1 MNTTDPYREW
11 DVAYVLGSLSPTE
24 REEYEDH
31 LGTCDSC
38 TAAVAALDG
47 IPGILSVVPREQAVE
62 LLDEADDTPADLMPG
77 LARAAR
83 ASRRWSRIRI
93 GAALVGAAAVGAV
106 LAIALQSPDPQQE
119 AFQTILTQTI
129 PSPVTASV
137 TLVEEPWGT
146 RIEVKCDYA
155 TPSEGQG
162 RSLGYAL
169 YIVDSDGNAVR
180 VGTWNA
186 GPGTSM
192 TPSASTDIP
201 RADITRIEI
210 RLLSSDK
217 TLLEARF

>member
-62 LLDEADDTPADLMPG
+62 LLDEDDNTPADLMPG

-106 LAIALQSPDPQQE
+106 LAIVLQSPDPQQE

-169 YIVDSDGNAVR
+169 YIVDSDENAVR

-192 TPSASTDIP
+192 TPSASTDVP